1 MNKPD
6 LGCLKPFIFVV
17 TSGFGCGILL
27 LFKRT
32 SHGEMLFLR
41 GFSLFRKGIERGP
54 GNTVGLGRAR
64 AVEDDP

>member
-1 MNKPD
+1 M
-6 LGCLKPFIFVV
+6 C
-17 TSGFGCGILL
+17 ILL

-32 SHGEMLFLR
+32 SHEEMLFLR